1 MARYDQE
8 DQGMS
13 LRDTLSEIVQKV
25 EGSRAAIIMAS
36 DGIPIDEAVV
46 SREGLDLQLLIV
58 EYATV
63 LKDVKRAVELL
74 GVGETEEL
82 CITSG
87 MLYVVLRVL
96 SDDLFMILVLDRDGN
111 LGKGRYMLRLKSEDV
126 TRELL

>member
-1 MARYDQE
+1 
-8 DQGMS
+8 MS

>member
-1 MARYDQE
+1 
-8 DQGMS
+8 MS
-13 LRDTLSEIVQKV
+13 LRDILSEIVEKV
-25 EGSRAAIIMAS
+25 EGSRAAVIMAS
-36 DGIPIDEAVV
+36 DGISIDEVV
-46 SREGLDLQLLIV
+46 VNQEGLDLQLLTV

-87 MLYVVLRVL
+87 RLYVVLRVL
-96 SDDLFMILVLDRDGN
+96 GGGLFVILVLDRDGN
-111 LGKGRYMLRLKSEDV
+111 LGKGRYLLRLKSEDV